1 MGKRETVDR
10 RETALRRRSP
20 VLAGAALLGVAA
32 CVSEPEPRPQLIVQI
47 DTDAPVVGQLGEGVD
62 LSPAVAVDTVRI
74 DVIGNDREVYDSR
87 DMTAADPRDW
97 PISFGIETRPGT
109 SPVVRLRMRAFRA
122 SLASRGI
129 LNDSTTTEPREN
141 VVIDRIVDLE
151 QPLRGVRT
159 VRVVLATACFG
170 APASF
175 QTDATTCVDG
185 ARREARPFEGL
196 LESTPSSLV
205 GTAPDAHERRC
216 TAEPPSGARC
226 VPGGATVL
234 GDPRLDGAVS
244 GIPTA
249 PQRPVLVSPFF
260 LDEIEFTV
268 GRYRRLVESGAMDV
282 LPMPRD
288 PSDAFRQYCT
298 WLGANDATNDDYP
311 LNCISYE
318 AAAKACAL
326 EGGRLPTEAQWEHAA
341 RGRGRGHLYSWGDTL
356 PECCSASIGR
366 VSMPGIR
373 VQCGPA
379 KGIEPAASHVGG
391 SCATADVSI
400 DGVVDLA
407 GSLSEVTADG
417 GADYS
422 DPCWTGPGL
431 RADPECG
438 EQRTTGAPFVRGGE
452 WSAGIA
458 HLASAHRKSA
468 VMPSITTGFRCAYAD
483 SR

>member
-1 MGKRETVDR
+1 M
-10 RETALRRRSP
+10 L
-20 VLAGAALLGVAA
+20 GAAA
-32 CVSEPEPRPQLIVQI
+32 CASEPEPRAQLLVQI

-74 DVIGNDREVYDSR
+74 DVIGSDREVYDSR
-87 DMTAADPRDW
+87 DVTAADPRDW

-122 SLASRGI
+122 SLASRGL
-129 LNDSTTTEPREN
+129 LNDTTTTEPREN

-151 QPLRGVRT
+151 QPQRGVRT

-175 QTDATTCVDG
+175 QADAKTCVDG
-185 ARREARPFEGL
+185 ARREARPSEGV
-196 LESTPSSLV
+196 LERTASSLV
-205 GTAPDAHERRC
+205 GTAPEARERRC
-216 TAEPPSGARC
+216 SAEAPSGARC

-234 GDPRLDGAVS
+234 GDPRIDGAVS
-244 GIPTA
+244 GVPTA

-260 LDEIEFTV
+260 LDELEFTV
-268 GRYRRLVESGAMDV
+268 GRYRRLVERGAIDV
-282 LPMPRD
+282 LPLVRD
-288 PSDAFRQYCT
+288 SSDSSRQFCT
-298 WLGANDATNDDYP
+298 WLGASDATNDGYP
-311 LNCISYE
+311 LNCISFE

-341 RGRGRGHLYSWGDTL
+341 RGRGRGHVYPWGDAL
-356 PECCSASIGR
+356 PECCSASMGR
-366 VSMPGIR
+366 VSLPGTR

-379 KGIEPAASHVGG
+379 KGVEPAASHLGG
-391 SCATADVSI
+391 SCTSADVSI

-438 EQRTTGAPFVRGGE
+438 EQRTVGLPFARGGD
-452 WSAGIA
+452 WSAGSA
-458 HLASAHRKSA
+458 VLASGHRRSTA
-468 VMPSITTGFRCAYAD
+468 MPSNTTGFRCAYAD
-483 SR
+483 SP